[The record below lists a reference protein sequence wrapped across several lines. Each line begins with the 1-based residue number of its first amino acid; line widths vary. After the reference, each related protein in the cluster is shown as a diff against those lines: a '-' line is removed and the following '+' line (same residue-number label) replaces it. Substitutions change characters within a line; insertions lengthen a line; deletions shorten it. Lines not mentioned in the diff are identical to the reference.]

1 MKREDVKAKIPGI
14 TDEQLNWLMSENGA
28 DINREKTVAEQFKTQ
43 FENAQAK
50 LKTAQDGLAKFDSK
64 KTPDE
69 YEAELTKLRA
79 TLVKKVGVICNN
91 RYEGSPKAGSV
102 KVPVRDTEVAVNDYD
117 KQTGAELT
125 GSDTTYLTVNIDKD
139 KAVNEIIDGFDAASV
154 PDDLVADRLDSA
166 GYSLALQVD
175 SDGSVE
181 LTTAGTAFGTTTA
194 LTEKTIYGNIV
205 DARTKL
211 STVHVP
217 TEGRWLLV
225 SPEIYG
231 LLLKSPEFIKASD
244 LGDAVVQTGAVGRI
258 AGFTVFEDSTL
269 GANVEYIAGHP
280 NWFAFIDEWAVPV
293 YVQDLNGSSKY
304 IGASAVKGRKVYAFK
319 VTKTQ
324 TILIKKK
331 A

>member
-1 MKREDVKAKIPGI
+1 M
-14 TDEQLNWLMSENGA
+14 
-28 DINREKTVAEQFKTQ
+28 
-43 FENAQAK
+43 
-50 LKTAQDGLAKFDSK
+50 
-64 KTPDE
+64 
-69 YEAELTKLRA
+69 
-79 TLVKKVGVICNN
+79 
-91 RYEGSPKAGSV
+91 
-102 KVPVRDTEVAVNDYD
+102 
-117 KQTGAELT
+117 
-125 GSDTTYLTVNIDKD
+125 
-139 KAVNEIIDGFDAASV
+139 
-154 PDDLVADRLDSA
+154 ADRLDSA

-175 SDGSVE
+175 SDGSAE

-194 LTEKTIYGNIV
+194 LTEKTIYGNVV

-269 GANVEYIAGHP
+269 GEKVEYIAGHP

-293 YVQDLNGSSKY
+293 HVQDLNGSSKY

-319 VTKTQ
+319 VTKPQ

>member
-1 MKREDVKAKIPGI
+1 M
-14 TDEQLNWLMSENGA
+14 
-28 DINREKTVAEQFKTQ
+28 
-43 FENAQAK
+43 
-50 LKTAQDGLAKFDSK
+50 
-64 KTPDE
+64 
-69 YEAELTKLRA
+69 
-79 TLVKKVGVICNN
+79 
-91 RYEGSPKAGSV
+91 
-102 KVPVRDTEVAVNDYD
+102 
-117 KQTGAELT
+117 
-125 GSDTTYLTVNIDKD
+125 
-139 KAVNEIIDGFDAASV
+139 
-154 PDDLVADRLDSA
+154 ADRLDSA

-269 GANVEYIAGHP
+269 GENVEYIAGHP

-319 VTKTQ
+319 VTKPQ

>member
-1 MKREDVKAKIPGI
+1 MAHE
-14 TDEQLNWLMSENGA
+14 
-28 DINREKTVAEQFKTQ
+28 
-43 FENAQAK
+43 AQVRYSK
-50 LKTAQDGLAKFDSK
+50 LVDL
-64 KTPDE
+64 
-69 YEAELTKLRA
+69 KLRA
-79 TLVKKVGVICNN
+79 TLVKKVGVICNS

-102 KVPVRDTEVAVNDYD
+102 KVPVRDTEVAVNDYN

-125 GSDTTYLTVNIDKD
+125 GGDTTYLTVNIDKD
-139 KAVNEIIDGFDAASV
+139 KAVNEIIDGFDAVSV

-175 SDGSVE
+175 SDGSAE

-194 LTEKTIYGNIV
+194 LTEKTIYGNVV

-269 GANVEYIAGHP
+269 GENVEYIAGHP

-293 YVQDLNGSSKY
+293 HVQDLNGSSKY

-319 VTKTQ
+319 VTKPQ

-331 A
+331 ATEPLSLPTAASSPNRGA

>member
-1 MKREDVKAKIPGI
+1 MAHE
-14 TDEQLNWLMSENGA
+14 
-28 DINREKTVAEQFKTQ
+28 
-43 FENAQAK
+43 AQVRYSK
-50 LKTAQDGLAKFDSK
+50 LVDL
-64 KTPDE
+64 
-69 YEAELTKLRA
+69 KLRA
-79 TLVKKVGVICNN
+79 TLVKKVGVICNS

-102 KVPVRDTEVAVNDYD
+102 KVPARDTEVAVNDYD

-125 GSDTTYLTVNIDKD
+125 GGDTTYLTVNIDKD

-269 GANVEYIAGHP
+269 GENVEYIAGHP

-293 YVQDLNGSSKY
+293 YVQDLPASTSARPQSKAARSTPSKSPSPRPSSSRRKRDRTSQSACGS
-304 IGASAVKGRKVYAFK
+304 
-319 VTKTQ
+319 Q
-324 TILIKKK
+324 LP
-331 A
+331 

>member
-1 MKREDVKAKIPGI
+1 MAHE
-14 TDEQLNWLMSENGA
+14 
-28 DINREKTVAEQFKTQ
+28 
-43 FENAQAK
+43 AQVRYSK
-50 LKTAQDGLAKFDSK
+50 LVDL
-64 KTPDE
+64 
-69 YEAELTKLRA
+69 KLRA
-79 TLVKKVGVICNN
+79 TLVKKVGVICNS

-102 KVPVRDTEVAVNDYD
+102 KVPVRDTEVAVNDYN

-125 GSDTTYLTVNIDKD
+125 GGDTTYLTVNIDKD

-175 SDGSVE
+175 SDGSAE

-194 LTEKTIYGNIV
+194 LTEKTIYSNVV

-269 GANVEYIAGHP
+269 GENVEYIAGHP

-293 YVQDLNGSSKY
+293 HVQDLNGSSKY

-319 VTKTQ
+319 VTKPQ

-331 A
+331 AWPNLSVCLRQPAPLLGEPKRS